1 MNLGDKMK
9 EDIVAVLERSGIALD
24 LLSISDELELK
35 TVEELRSLDEELDAL
50 VKDFVVY
57 KTKKDKYM
65 LSISPSSI
73 NI

>member
-1 MNLGDKMK
+1 MNLGDNMK

-50 VKDFVVY
+50 VKDY
-57 KTKKDKYM
+57 KVFN
-65 LSISPSSI
+65 LSL
-73 NI
+73 